1 MPLYRIIDKKSNVPE
16 DAANQDTGSD
26 RTRYGLSG
34 TVLFIILWTVL
45 GYAVFSRPGYG
56 QFSGFL
62 PIPTLKAL
70 FGLMLDADFWFSV
83 GASLRRVVIG
93 ILFAFILGVPS
104 GLLIGF
110 YKKIRMFTYT
120 PIQFL
125 RMISPLSWMPVA
137 LLVFQSFESA
147 IWFLIAMATVW
158 PIIINTAH
166 GVSGVDIHWINMAR
180 NQGAKDYQLL
190 LKIII
195 PASIPF
201 IITSIRLAL
210 GVAWIVLVPAEFLG
224 ISSGLGY
231 LINDARDTM
240 AYDRLMALVI
250 AIGLIGFILDGAIGL
265 FQKRYSGKLYLG

>member
-1 MPLYRIIDKKSNVPE
+1 MIDKKSHVPE
-16 DAANQDTGSD
+16 SAANSEANS
-26 RTRYGLSG
+26 RTWYGLYG
-34 TVLFIILWTVL
+34 TAIFVILWTVI
-45 GYAVFSRPGYG
+45 GYAVFSRPGYR

-62 PIPTLKAL
+62 PIPALKAL
-70 FGLMLDADFWFSV
+70 FGLVTDADFWFSV

-93 ILFAFILGVPS
+93 ILFAFIMGVPS

-110 YKKIRMFTYT
+110 YKKVKMFTYT

-125 RMISPLSWMPVA
+125 RMISPLSWMPIA

-158 PIIINTAH
+158 PIIINTVH

-190 LKIII
+190 MKIII
-195 PASIPF
+195 PASTPF

-250 AIGLIGFILDGAIGL
+250 AIGLIGFVLDGAIGL
-265 FQKRYSGKLYLG
+265 FQKKYSGTLFLG

>member
-1 MPLYRIIDKKSNVPE
+1 MIDKKSSASE
-16 DAANQDTGSD
+16 SDANGE
-26 RTRYGLSG
+26 TRAGRMWYGLYG
-34 TVLFIILWTVL
+34 TALFILLWTVI
-45 GYAVFSRPGYG
+45 GYAVFSRPEYQ

-62 PIPTLKAL
+62 PIPALKAL
-70 FGLMLDADFWFSV
+70 FRLMTDTDFWFSV
-83 GASLRRVVIG
+83 YASLRRVVIG
-93 ILFAFILGVPS
+93 ILFAFMMGVPS
-104 GLLIGF
+104 GLMIGF
-110 YKKIRMFTYT
+110 YRKIRMFTYT

-125 RMISPLSWMPVA
+125 RMISPLSWMPIA
-137 LLVFQSFESA
+137 LLVFRSFESA
-147 IWFLIAMATVW
+147 IWFLIAMATIW

-166 GVSGVDIHWINMAR
+166 GVSQVDVHWINMAR

-190 LKIII
+190 LQIII

-201 IITSIRLAL
+201 ILTSIRLAM

-240 AYDRLMALVI
+240 AYDRLMAIVI

-265 FQKRYSGKLYLG
+265 FQKKGVVTY

>member
-1 MPLYRIIDKKSNVPE
+1 MW
-16 DAANQDTGSD
+16 
-26 RTRYGLSG
+26 YGLAG
-34 TVLFIILWTVL
+34 TAFFLILWTVI
-45 GYAVFSRPGYG
+45 GYAVFSGPEYQ

-70 FGLMLDADFWFSV
+70 LSLMIDADFWFSV
-83 GASLRRVVIG
+83 GASLSRVVIG
-93 ILFAFILGVPS
+93 IFFAFVTGVPS

-110 YKKIRMFTYT
+110 YRKIMLLTYT

-125 RMISPLSWMPVA
+125 RMISPLSWMPIA
-137 LLVFQSFESA
+137 LLIFRSFESA

-166 GVSGVDIHWINMAR
+166 GVSQVDIHWINMAR
-180 NQGAKDYQLL
+180 NQGAGDHQLL

-201 IITSIRLAL
+201 ILTSIRLAL

-240 AYDRLMALVI
+240 SYDRLMAIVI
-250 AIGLIGFILDGAIGL
+250 AIGLIGFILDGAVGL
-265 FQKRYSGKLYLG
+265 FQKRMG